1 MSSLI
6 VSLAACDYDRTRAL
20 FNGKVQIR
28 GCEVIPVAMA
38 PEEAFHRAFRYQEFD
53 ITELSLSNYM
63 NLTARG
69 IGHYAAIPVFPSRL
83 FRHSSIYVRA
93 DRGIEKTEDLRG
105 KLVGVP
111 EYQMTAAVWIRGILQ
126 DEYGVLPSQLRW
138 RNGGLEEPGRKQK
151 VALDLAADIELRP
164 LPDDETLSQ
173 SLNDGKIDAL
183 ISALAPSCFKR
194 NPMVRRLF
202 QDYRSAEADYYRRTR
217 IFPIMHVVGI
227 RRSLVEK
234 HPWLAVNTYLAFLEA
249 KRLCYRDMEKIGHL
263 FTTLPWPV
271 DELERARALMGE
283 DFWSYGVQQNARE
296 IDAITRYAHEQ
307 ALTARRL
314 TAEDLF
320 VPSTFDLAKV

>member
-93 DRGIEKTEDLRG
+93 DRGIEKPEDLRG

-249 KRLCYRDMEKIGHL
+249 KRLCYRDVEKIGHL

-271 DELERARALMGE
+271 NELERARALMGE

>member
-93 DRGIEKTEDLRG
+93 DRGIEKPEDLRG

>member
-93 DRGIEKTEDLRG
+93 DRGIEKPEDLRG
-105 KLVGVP
+105 KIVGVP